1 MTVTSISLPQG
12 FSGSYSG
19 TIQAGNSANL
29 LITFSP
35 TNVQPYS
42 GSIVVN
48 SDATSGTNSINVS
61 GTGIQ
66 QTTQTRIILLSGNL
80 SYGNVTVGQ
89 TSSKALTISNTG
101 NSALTVT
108 SISTPQGFS
117 GNYSGIIQAGN
128 SVNVTIIF
136 SPISPQ
142 SYTGNI
148 TVNSDA
154 TSGANTI
161 NANGTGVSNAPTVV
175 PALGT
180 YSTCASVGNY
190 NCPPSFGLGVINARV
205 VSINTATP
213 QIVVEIKKCDG
224 TPFNAGGNLNVV
236 NLLCGGTGAVSYG
249 FGSFAAGVTTFQMT
263 IVDNNMTGSK
273 AYVPFI
279 V

>member
-1 MTVTSISLPQG
+1 VTVTSISLPQG

-128 SVNVTIIF
+128 SVNVTIIHWKHNCKF
-136 SPISPQ
+136 RC
-142 SYTGNI
+142 
-148 TVNSDA
+148 DFWRK
-154 TSGANTI
+154 
-161 NANGTGVSNAPTVV
+161 
-175 PALGT
+175 
-180 YSTCASVGNY
+180 Y
-190 NCPPSFGLGVINARV
+190 N
-205 VSINTATP
+205 
-213 QIVVEIKKCDG
+213 
-224 TPFNAGGNLNVV
+224 
-236 NLLCGGTGAVSYG
+236 
-249 FGSFAAGVTTFQMT
+249 
-263 IVDNNMTGSK
+263 
-273 AYVPFI
+273 
-279 V
+279 